1 MQAVQNLFSL
11 YQNCADTTDNIQGA
25 CQNINHVAGQTSPVL
40 ASMGDWLYH
49 GSSVLLLIVVF
60 GVVAYM
66 VWSLLDAPQRTGVT
80 TAWGVGMVSVIG
92 AIWSGVKQPHPAIT
106 STVAMGLALVM
117 FVVLLVGVALHLA
130 NVRGASWVI
139 FAGGVGVMV
148 FTSVGMVSRTVTPP
162 KVPVPMATAD
172 AIQTEE
178 CDPEAEVVS
187 NPEEEVMATSDTDS
201 VPSTCSKGL
210 VEVQGSW
217 GNRLSGLVGL
227 LDPYGSD

>member
-40 ASMGDWLYH
+40 ASMGNWLYH

-162 KVPVPMATAD
+162 KVPAMSPVASQTTMGCQTDDASDEVPVVLD
-172 AIQTEE
+172 IS
-178 CDPEAEVVS
+178 EVCSPPLSEDDMHVDHSDS
-187 NPEEEVMATSDTDS
+187 NPPNSHLFGGF
-201 VPSTCSKGL
+201 GL
-210 VEVQGSW
+210 G
-217 GNRLSGLVGL
+217 GYL
-227 LDPYGSD
+227 